1 MLFCLIILSRLDPS
15 TTYNTLF
22 KFNPEFTY
30 LYFPYTSVKY
40 DENYVFECTSGIFQD
55 FWKGVDASLTN
66 VASSSVFGGAIFDEL
81 PNPHSLHVVCAL
93 YIVIII
99 CLKSYTPQ
107 RWARC
112 YDVYVFTFHLKR
124 HAYWHSLLIYY
135 LYHSIFITF
144 KVVAFFLY
152 IITYFI
158 NNLHTLVMQNLVVVY
173 LL

>member
-40 DENYVFECTSGIFQD
+40 DENYVFECTSCIVRD
-55 FWKGVDASLTN
+55 FWHGVDASLTK

-93 YIVIII
+93 YIVFIVCFIV
-99 CLKSYTPQ
+99 LYATKDHFKP
-107 RWARC
+107 
-112 YDVYVFTFHLKR
+112 DFMVFML
-124 HAYWHSLLIYY
+124 S
-135 LYHSIFITF
+135 HSIWNAMLIDT
-144 KVVAFFLY
+144 VS
-152 IITYFI
+152 
-158 NNLHTLVMQNLVVVY
+158 
-173 LL
+173 